1 MKKLITILFIL
12 LTLPIY
18 AQWVQQISGTSENL
32 NDVYCITENF
42 VVAVG
47 DNGTILKTTDGGT
60 TWVQKTSGT
69 TNNLTKVQFPS
80 PLVGYTIEAN
90 SSIAN
95 GILLK
100 TIDGGENWTALPYF
114 FGASQN
120 FYTQYG
126 LSCISENIFYITDSG
141 SIKKTIDGGVTF
153 TTLNTPSDQFIEN
166 IQFLNEQVGYAS
178 NIQNIIKTIDGGN
191 TWSIIDN
198 NPTSFFFFNENIG
211 FVNNL
216 DGLYK
221 TIDGGNT
228 YTFLNALDCNMNKL
242 FATTTDVFW
251 GTPVECILNGS
262 PCYSIR
268 GEILGTGQFQVENDI
283 PFKSF
288 HFASP
293 TKGYAVGS
301 NEIYKNATGNLGIN
315 RVEKKGIITIYP
327 NPAKDHL
334 NLTFNNSVFGSFELE
349 IKDGLGKIIFCK
361 SYHDENSVTLDTSSF
376 SKGIY
381 FLSVLSKQ
389 INETQKLIIN

>member
-1 MKKLITILFIL
+1 M
-12 LTLPIY
+12 
-18 AQWVQQISGTSENL
+18 
-32 NDVYCITENF
+32 
-42 VVAVG
+42 
-47 DNGTILKTTDGGT
+47 
-60 TWVQKTSGT
+60 
-69 TNNLTKVQFPS
+69 
-80 PLVGYTIEAN
+80 
-90 SSIAN
+90 
-95 GILLK
+95 
-100 TIDGGENWTALPYF
+100 
-114 FGASQN
+114 
-120 FYTQYG
+120 
-126 LSCISENIFYITDSG
+126 
-141 SIKKTIDGGVTF
+141 
-153 TTLNTPSDQFIEN
+153 
-166 IQFLNEQVGYAS
+166 
-178 NIQNIIKTIDGGN
+178 
-191 TWSIIDN
+191 
-198 NPTSFFFFNENIG
+198 
-211 FVNNL
+211 

-221 TIDGGNT
+221 TNDGGVN
-228 YTFLNALDCNMNKL
+228 YNYLDSITSVIYKL
-242 FATTTDVFW
+242 FATSGNVVW
-251 GTPVECILNGS
+251 GAPGLCPLDGS